1 MATPYGNSGI
11 FLTPIDFRALPD
23 QSLSRYRRLT
33 IPLAAIKPT
42 EAAVTYEWEATRIVL
57 PLSEETLK
65 EVQNRW
71 TADVVRTWFGR
82 DRHRLFFHVP
92 QVVTYQERIPI
103 LMGGVAGK
111 RASNGAVSRWQR
123 QAEVSSGPDA
133 TNVLHRL
140 SPTSYPHA
148 EAFQRSTNPC
158 PKIRSRR
165 NPPSWMGP
173 MPARTCDRR

>member
-1 MATPYGNSGI
+1 MEVCHTDRLYHYILNGDEAIDAIVEQGLLPLSAMPDHPRWLSVRTLYPHHFESLHKLFAEPVAATPCRNSGI

-42 EAAVTYEWEATRIVL
+42 EAAVTNEWEATRIVL
-57 PLSEETLK
+57 PLSEDTLK

-103 LMGGVAGK
+103 
-111 RASNGAVSRWQR
+111 
-123 QAEVSSGPDA
+123 
-133 TNVLHRL
+133 
-140 SPTSYPHA
+140 
-148 EAFQRSTNPC
+148 
-158 PKIRSRR
+158 
-165 NPPSWMGP
+165 PSEWV
-173 MPARTCDRR
+173 D